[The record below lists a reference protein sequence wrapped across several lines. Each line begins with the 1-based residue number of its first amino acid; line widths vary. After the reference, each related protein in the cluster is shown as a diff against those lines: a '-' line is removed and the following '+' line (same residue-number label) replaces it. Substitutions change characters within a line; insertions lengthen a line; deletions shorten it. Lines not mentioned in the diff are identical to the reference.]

1 MLFLI
6 LSVLLVNRVIVMPD
20 FVTRTVRF
28 DASLRRVC
36 VSCHSKRF
44 ITYLVPLPVYS
55 GFVRWICISCPS
67 RRSKSV

>member
-1 MLFLI
+1 
-6 LSVLLVNRVIVMPD
+6 VQGKANAKTPNRLKKERLTKGVKKGI
-20 FVTRTVRF
+20 TLKST
-28 DASLRRVC
+28 
-36 VSCHSKRF
+36 CHSKRF